1 MRQMM
6 ALAAK
11 VANSADGESEEF
23 DDLRAP
29 SEPAIDLV
37 HLARQTLGDAGL
49 EREILQLFITQLR
62 SVENRLTGA
71 DGRDTGFLI
80 HGLKGSARSVGAFP
94 LADACAGWEETP
106 GSDAKRLVL
115 ATIGMTRTFAER
127 LIG

>member
-6 ALAAK
+6 ALAAA
-11 VANSADGESEEF
+11 VDRSVGSESADEEGA
-23 DDLRAP
+23 RV
-29 SEPAIDLV
+29 SCEPVIDLV
-37 HLARQTLGDAGL
+37 HLARQTLGDAAL

-62 SVENRLTGA
+62 SVEDRLMGA

-94 LADACAGWEETP
+94 LADACAAWEGRP
-106 GSDAKRLVL
+106 GPDAKRTVVDI
-115 ATIGMTRTFAER
+115 IGTTKAFAER

>member
-1 MRQMM
+1 MM

-11 VANSADGESEEF
+11 SSKSADGESDEF
-23 DDLRAP
+23 GAP
-29 SEPAIDLV
+29 RVASEPAIDLV

-62 SVENRLTGA
+62 SVEDRMMGA
-71 DGRDTGFLI
+71 DGRDTAFLI

-94 LADACAGWEETP
+94 LADACAAWEETP
-106 GSDAKRLVL
+106 DNNARRLVL
-115 ATIGMTRTFAER
+115 TSIGTTRTFAER